1 MFSSYSPF
9 SDSHTIIHT
18 LDHIYKTRQPA
29 ATPAD
34 LFPDFITF
42 CCNIMA
48 LIVFQLVT
56 TIYWVVL
63 GSASIKKC
71 TFVLCIYERNIIG
84 REQLVLLSSVK
95 TVENIKKSNLLDV
108 HR

>member
-1 MFSSYSPF
+1 MEFANSLCS
-9 SDSHTIIHT
+9 
-18 LDHIYKTRQPA
+18 
-29 ATPAD
+29 
-34 LFPDFITF
+34 PDFITF
-42 CCNIMA
+42 SCHILA
-48 LIVFQLVT
+48 LTVYQSVMI
-56 TIYWVVL
+56 ISWVVL
-63 GSASIKKC
+63 GGASIKKC

>member
-1 MFSSYSPF
+1 MRRP
-9 SDSHTIIHT
+9 
-18 LDHIYKTRQPA
+18 L
-29 ATPAD
+29 AD

-42 CCNIMA
+42 SCNIMA

-63 GSASIKKC
+63 GGASIKKC